1 MLEKVFNTLDAIYPE
16 TVYLRRFF
24 HQYPELSFQEEKTPA
39 KISEYLNHLGIETR
53 TMVGGRGVVGVIQGK
68 HPGKTVA
75 IRADFDALPIQD
87 EKQVPYCSKV
97 PGVMHACGHDA
108 HTALL
113 LSIAKALQ
121 TCRDH
126 IKGKIVFIHQFA
138 EEVPPGGALPMIA
151 DGCLEGVDAIFGTH
165 LWTPI
170 PVGKIAFRKG
180 PIMAA
185 ADNFTAVVK
194 GKGGHGGQPHET
206 VDPIIIASNYL
217 QMLQQIPSRMIN
229 PIESAV
235 ISVCSFHAG
244 ETFNVIPDQAVIKG
258 TVRTFKPEIQNLIIE
273 QMETLL
279 RTLCLAKKA
288 DYEFDYKKGYPSVV
302 NHPEETELLAACAR
316 KVVGIENVFET
327 EPLMVGEDFSYY
339 LQKVPGTFF
348 LTGAGNPEKSAS
360 FPHHHAKFDIDE
372 RAMLYAAKV
381 LAAAAIRFLQN
392 E

>member
-1 MLEKVFNTLDAIYPE
+1 MIEKVFSELDAIFPE
-16 TVYLRRFF
+16 TVSLRRFF

-39 KISEYLNHLGIETR
+39 KISEYLNDLGVKTR
-53 TMVGGRGVVGVIQGK
+53 TMVGGRGVVGIIQGEQ
-68 HPGKTVA
+68 PGKTVA

-87 EKQVPYCSKV
+87 EKQVPYRSKV

-113 LSIAKALQ
+113 LSVAKALQ
-121 TCRDH
+121 TYRGH
-126 IKGKIVFIHQFA
+126 IKGNIVLIHQFA
-138 EEVPPGGALPMIA
+138 EEVPPGGALPMIE
-151 DGCLEGVDAIFGTH
+151 DGCLDGVDAIFGTH

-170 PVGKIAFRKG
+170 PVGKIAIRKG

-185 ADNFTAVVK
+185 ADNFTAVIK

-206 VDPIIIASNYL
+206 IDPILIAANYL
-217 QMLQQIPSRMIN
+217 QLLQQIPSRSIN
-229 PIESAV
+229 PVESAV
-235 ISVCSFHAG
+235 ISVGSFHAG
-244 ETFNVIPDQAVIKG
+244 ETYNVIPDQAVIKG

-288 DYEFDYKKGYPSVV
+288 DYEFRYEKGYPPVV
-302 NHPEETELLAACAR
+302 NHSKETELAAACAK

-327 EPLMVGEDFSYY
+327 DPLMVGEDFSYY
-339 LQKVPGTFF
+339 LRKVPGTFF
-348 LTGAGNPEKSAS
+348 LTGAGNHEKLAS

-381 LAAAAIRFLQN
+381 LAAAAIQYLQN
-392 E
+392 

>member
-1 MLEKVFNTLDAIYPE
+1 MIEKVFSELDAIFPE
-16 TVYLRRFF
+16 TVSLRRFF

-39 KISEYLNHLGIETR
+39 KILEYLNDLGIKTR
-53 TMVGGRGVVGVIQGK
+53 TMVGGRGVVGIIQGEQ
-68 HPGKTVA
+68 PGKTVA

-87 EKQVPYCSKV
+87 EKQVPYRSKI

-113 LSIAKALQ
+113 LSVAKALQ
-121 TCRDH
+121 TYRGH
-126 IKGKIVFIHQFA
+126 IKGNIVLIHQFA
-138 EEVPPGGALPMIA
+138 EEVPPGGALPMIE
-151 DGCLEGVDAIFGTH
+151 DGCLDGVDAIFGTH

-170 PVGKIAFRKG
+170 PVGKIAIRKG

-185 ADNFTAVVK
+185 ADNFTAVIK

-206 VDPIIIASNYL
+206 IDPILIAANYL
-217 QMLQQIPSRMIN
+217 QLLQQIPSRSIN
-229 PIESAV
+229 PVESAV
-235 ISVCSFHAG
+235 ISVGSFHAG
-244 ETFNVIPDQAVIKG
+244 ETYNVIPDQAVIKG

-288 DYEFDYKKGYPSVV
+288 DYEFHYEKGYPPVV
-302 NHPEETELLAACAR
+302 NHSKETELAAACAK

-327 EPLMVGEDFSYY
+327 DPLMVGEDFSYY
-339 LQKVPGTFF
+339 LRKVPGTFF
-348 LTGAGNPEKSAS
+348 LTGAGNPEKLAS

-381 LAAAAIRFLQN
+381 LAAAAIQYLQN
-392 E
+392 

>member
-1 MLEKVFNTLDAIYPE
+1 MIEKVFSELDAIFPE
-16 TVYLRRFF
+16 TVSLRRFF

-39 KISEYLNHLGIETR
+39 KISEYLNDLGVKTR
-53 TMVGGRGVVGVIQGK
+53 TMVGGRGVVGIIQGEQ
-68 HPGKTVA
+68 PGKTVA

-87 EKQVPYCSKV
+87 EKQVPYRSKV

-113 LSIAKALQ
+113 LSVAKALQ
-121 TCRDH
+121 TYRGH
-126 IKGKIVFIHQFA
+126 IKGNIVLIHQFA
-138 EEVPPGGALPMIA
+138 EEVPPGGALPMIE
-151 DGCLEGVDAIFGTH
+151 DGCLDGVDAIFGTH

-170 PVGKIAFRKG
+170 PVGKIAIRKG

-185 ADNFTAVVK
+185 ADNFTAVIK

-206 VDPIIIASNYL
+206 IDPILIAANYL
-217 QMLQQIPSRMIN
+217 QLLQQIPSRSIN
-229 PIESAV
+229 PVESAV
-235 ISVCSFHAG
+235 ISVGSFHAG
-244 ETFNVIPDQAVIKG
+244 ETYNVIPDQAVIKG

-288 DYEFDYKKGYPSVV
+288 DYEFRYEKGYPPVV
-302 NHPEETELLAACAR
+302 NHSKETELAAACAK

-327 EPLMVGEDFSYY
+327 DPLMVGEDFSYY
-339 LQKVPGTFF
+339 LRKVPGTFF
-348 LTGAGNPEKSAS
+348 LTGAGNSEKLAS

-381 LAAAAIRFLQN
+381 LAAAAIQYLQN
-392 E
+392 

>member
-1 MLEKVFNTLDAIYPE
+1 MIEKVFSELDAIFPE
-16 TVYLRRFF
+16 TVSLRRFF

-39 KISEYLNHLGIETR
+39 KISEYLNDLGIKTR
-53 TMVGGRGVVGVIQGK
+53 TMVGGRGVVGIIQGEQ
-68 HPGKTVA
+68 PGKTVA

-87 EKQVPYCSKV
+87 EKQVSYRSKV

-113 LSIAKALQ
+113 LSVAKAFQ
-121 TCRDH
+121 TYRGH
-126 IKGKIVFIHQFA
+126 IKGNIVLIHQFA
-138 EEVPPGGALPMIA
+138 EEVPPGGALPMIE
-151 DGCLEGVDAIFGTH
+151 DGCLDGVDAIFGTH

-170 PVGKIAFRKG
+170 PVGKIAIRKG

-185 ADNFTAVVK
+185 ADNFTAVIK

-206 VDPIIIASNYL
+206 IDPILIAANYL
-217 QMLQQIPSRMIN
+217 QLLQQIPSRSIN
-229 PIESAV
+229 PVESAV
-235 ISVCSFHAG
+235 ISVGSFHAG

-288 DYEFDYKKGYPSVV
+288 DYEFHYEKGYPPVV
-302 NHPEETELLAACAR
+302 NHSKETELAAACAK

-327 EPLMVGEDFSYY
+327 DPLMVGEDFSYY

-348 LTGAGNPEKSAS
+348 LTGAGNPEKLAS

-381 LAAAAIRFLQN
+381 LAAAAIQYLQN
-392 E
+392 

>member
-1 MLEKVFNTLDAIYPE
+1 MIEKVFSELDAIFPE
-16 TVYLRRFF
+16 TVSLRRFF

-39 KISEYLNHLGIETR
+39 KILEYLNDLGIKTR
-53 TMVGGRGVVGVIQGK
+53 TMVGGRGVVGIIQGEQ
-68 HPGKTVA
+68 PGKTVA

-87 EKQVPYCSKV
+87 EKQVPYRSKI

-113 LSIAKALQ
+113 LSVAKALQ
-121 TCRDH
+121 TYRGH
-126 IKGKIVFIHQFA
+126 IKGNIVLIHQFA
-138 EEVPPGGALPMIA
+138 EEVPPGGALPMIE
-151 DGCLEGVDAIFGTH
+151 DGCLDGVDAIFGTH

-170 PVGKIAFRKG
+170 PVGKIAIRKG

-185 ADNFTAVVK
+185 ADNFTAVIK

-206 VDPIIIASNYL
+206 IDPILIAANYL
-217 QMLQQIPSRMIN
+217 QLLQQIPSRSIN
-229 PIESAV
+229 PVESAV
-235 ISVCSFHAG
+235 ISVGSFHAG

-288 DYEFDYKKGYPSVV
+288 DYEFRYEKGYPPVV
-302 NHPEETELLAACAR
+302 NHSKETELAAACAK

-327 EPLMVGEDFSYY
+327 DPLMVGEDFSYY

-348 LTGAGNPEKSAS
+348 LTGAGNPEKLAS

-381 LAAAAIRFLQN
+381 LAAAAIQYLQN
-392 E
+392 

>member
-1 MLEKVFNTLDAIYPE
+1 MIEKVFSELDAIFPE
-16 TVYLRRFF
+16 TVSLRRFF

-39 KISEYLNHLGIETR
+39 KISEYLNDLGVKTR
-53 TMVGGRGVVGVIQGK
+53 TMVGGRGVVGIIQGEQ
-68 HPGKTVA
+68 PGKTVA

-87 EKQVPYCSKV
+87 EKQVPYRSKV

-113 LSIAKALQ
+113 LSVAKAFQ
-121 TCRDH
+121 TYRGH
-126 IKGKIVFIHQFA
+126 IKGNIVLIHQFA
-138 EEVPPGGALPMIA
+138 EEVPPGGALPMIK
-151 DGCLEGVDAIFGTH
+151 DGCLDGVDAIFGTH

-170 PVGKIAFRKG
+170 PVGKIAIRKG

-185 ADNFTAVVK
+185 ADNFTAVIK

-206 VDPIIIASNYL
+206 IDPILIAANYL
-217 QMLQQIPSRMIN
+217 QLLQQIPSRSIN
-229 PIESAV
+229 PVESAV
-235 ISVCSFHAG
+235 ISVGSFHAG

-288 DYEFDYKKGYPSVV
+288 DYEFRYEKGYPPVV
-302 NHPEETELLAACAR
+302 NHSKETELAAACAK

-327 EPLMVGEDFSYY
+327 DPLMVGEDFSYY

-348 LTGAGNPEKSAS
+348 LTGAGNPEKLAS

-381 LAAAAIRFLQN
+381 LAAAAIQYLQN
-392 E
+392 

>member
-1 MLEKVFNTLDAIYPE
+1 MIEKVFSELDAIFPE
-16 TVYLRRFF
+16 TVSLRRFF

-39 KISEYLNHLGIETR
+39 KISEYLNDLGIKTR
-53 TMVGGRGVVGVIQGK
+53 TMVGGRGVVGIIQGEQ
-68 HPGKTVA
+68 PGKTVA

-87 EKQVPYCSKV
+87 EKQVPYRSKV

-113 LSIAKALQ
+113 LSVAKALQ
-121 TCRDH
+121 TYRGH
-126 IKGKIVFIHQFA
+126 IKGNIVLIHQFA
-138 EEVPPGGALPMIA
+138 EEVPPGGALPMIE
-151 DGCLEGVDAIFGTH
+151 DGCLDGVDAIFGTH

-170 PVGKIAFRKG
+170 PVGKIAIRKG

-185 ADNFTAVVK
+185 ADNFTAVIK

-206 VDPIIIASNYL
+206 IDPILIAANYL
-217 QMLQQIPSRMIN
+217 QLLQQIPSRSIN
-229 PIESAV
+229 PVESAV
-235 ISVCSFHAG
+235 ISVGSFHAG
-244 ETFNVIPDQAVIKG
+244 ETYNVIPDQAVIKG

-288 DYEFDYKKGYPSVV
+288 DYEFRYEKGYPPVV
-302 NHPEETELLAACAR
+302 NHSKETELAAACAK

-327 EPLMVGEDFSYY
+327 DPLMVGEDFSYY

-348 LTGAGNPEKSAS
+348 LTGAGNPEKLAS

-381 LAAAAIRFLQN
+381 LAAAAIQYLQN
-392 E
+392 